1 MKFNDAINSVFRK
14 SLKRIRIKVDP
25 MHASSENYRNLD
37 SYTGYIL
44 EESDESLRVM
54 IDKTG
59 FPIIDIPKVVMLKP
73 TMFDLFKMF
82 VEERALMLNPEQVS
96 IVPVKSKSF
105 EDLERQLSSDG
116 MTNKQILNLY
126 RDFLKT
132 YEKCDQ
138 I

>member
-1 MKFNDAINSVFRK
+1 
-14 SLKRIRIKVDP
+14 
-25 MHASSENYRNLD
+25 MHASSENYRELD

-44 EESDESLRVM
+44 EECDASLRIMVA
-54 IDKTG
+54 KTG
-59 FPIIDIPKVVMLKP
+59 YPIVDIPKAAMLKP

-82 VEERALMLNPEQVS
+82 VEERALMLNPEQVE
-96 IVPVKSKSF
+96 VMPVKGRSF
-105 EDLERQLSSDG
+105 EELEAQLSSDG

-126 RDFLKT
+126 RDFLKM